1 MTLTEIMKDKE
12 RLYNQ
17 TPFRRKGRSFCVR
30 WVERYGFEKTTSC
43 KKYDSEDDE
52 VYKYNFIPE
61 DFLADDWEWVEEW
74 YEGDLK
80 KKYPNGVLCWTWN
93 EDEDNACMNIITDY
107 KFGRFLTFAKV
118 PYLFAKPVKP
128 EEAPAIIG

>member
-12 RLYNQ
+12 RLYNGK
-17 TPFRRKGRSFCVR
+17 PFRRKGRSFCIK
-30 WVERYGFEKTTSC
+30 WDEQYGFVRINSC
-43 KKYDSEDDE
+43 KECDDE
-52 VYKYNFIPE
+52 LHRYSFIPE

-80 KKYPNGVLCWTWN
+80 KKYPNGVLCRASSRETGSYIVVIKDY
-93 EDEDNACMNIITDY
+93 DEVH
-107 KFGRFLTFAKV
+107 KRFVDTTGWDWEYAEL
-118 PYLFAKPVKP
+118 VKR